1 MPSRNDRDVLLRP
14 RARDRTP
21 ARERHSWTLGR
32 AAFARVPRSRAIAP
46 RARLDPSSVDQ
57 HAQAKEFTKER
68 VLQTCLDAVAAGDE
82 AALEACLLE
91 VDVETASTET
101 SAEVVNTLKNM
112 SEVKNDAFWVKKLKE
127 LSAERVFE
135 DCMTAVMR
143 GDLDEVEACIVDAE
157 NDTLLK

>member
-1 MPSRNDRDVLLRP
+1 M
-14 RARDRTP
+14 
-21 ARERHSWTLGR
+21 
-32 AAFARVPRSRAIAP
+32 
-46 RARLDPSSVDQ
+46 
-57 HAQAKEFTKER
+57 
-68 VLQTCLDAVAAGDE
+68 LQTCLDAVAAGDE